1 MFIDDYRNPQRR
13 FGHLPMRSW
22 PFDCIEIH
30 IEILAD
36 LYRGRQFV
44 IITEIFDEIWNILR
58 FCNYHSNVLQY
69 YLKFIQYC
77 NIKKRK
83 ILDILW

>member
-1 MFIDDYRNPQRR
+1 MIIGIRDAALDIRQCVRGPSIVSKSTLR
-13 FGHLPMRSW
+13 FYP
-22 PFDCIEIH
+22 IYI
-30 IEILAD
+30 AA
-36 LYRGRQFV
+36 V
-44 IITEIFDEIWNILR
+44 IITKIFNGIWNILR
-58 FCNYHSNVLQY
+58 FCNYHSNRWISNVLQH

>member
-44 IITEIFDEIWNILR
+44 IITEIFDGI
-58 FCNYHSNVLQY
+58 
-69 YLKFIQYC
+69 
-77 NIKKRK
+77 
-83 ILDILW
+83 